1 MKPIDLLLALLVMA
15 IWGVNFVVAKLGLDE
30 IPAIL
35 LMAMRFGAVALFLVP
50 FVRVPRGR
58 LRRVALLSFSLGTVH
73 YAFMFSGMRDL
84 DAGLTAI
91 LTQTQVPFSALLA
104 AILYGER
111 LGWVRGLGMAV
122 AFVGVVIMVGEP
134 RLNVEFLPVI
144 LVIIGAFVWAVANI
158 QIKQL
163 GPVDG
168 FSLNAYLGLF
178 AAPQLLLA
186 SYVLETNQGPAMA
199 AADWPAVIFAVLYMA
214 VMVQIVSY
222 AIWYRLLRLYAVNQL
237 MPLTLLAPVLGLAAG
252 IVLRGEPVTMQS
264 LLGAAATLAGVAIIV
279 LHRPRT
285 GANTPET

>member
-1 MKPIDLLLALLVMA
+1 MKPLDLLLALLVML
-15 IWGVNFVVAKLGLDE
+15 IWGVNFVVAKLGLAE

-50 FVRVPRGR
+50 FVRLPRVR
-58 LRRVALLSFSLGTVH
+58 LRGVVLLSFSLGTVH

-111 LGWVRGLGMAV
+111 LGWVRGFGMAV
-122 AFVGVVIMVGEP
+122 AFVGVAIMVGEP
-134 RLNVEFLPVI
+134 QLDIQLIPVL
-144 LVIIGAFVWAVANI
+144 LVIIGAFVWAVSNI
-158 QIKQL
+158 QIKEL
-163 GPVDG
+163 GPVNG

-186 SYVLETNQGPAMA
+186 SFLLEDNHGVALA
-199 AADWPAVIFAVLYMA
+199 EADWTAVIFAVLYMA

-237 MPLTLLAPVLGLAAG
+237 MPLTLLAPVLGVVAG
-252 IVLRGEPVTMQS
+252 VVLRGEPVTTQS

-279 LHRPRT
+279 LWRP
-285 GANTPET
+285 GAAPSKS

>member
-1 MKPIDLLLALLVMA
+1 MKPLDLLLALLVML
-15 IWGVNFVVAKLGLDE
+15 IWGVNFVVAKLGLAE

-50 FVRVPRGR
+50 FVRLPRVR
-58 LRRVALLSFSLGTVH
+58 LRGIVLLSFSLGTVH

-111 LGWVRGLGMAV
+111 LGWVRGFGMAV
-122 AFVGVVIMVGEP
+122 AFVGVAIMVGEP
-134 RLNVEFLPVI
+134 QLDIQLIPVL
-144 LVIIGAFVWAVANI
+144 LVIIGAFVWAVSNI
-158 QIKQL
+158 QIKEL
-163 GPVDG
+163 GPVNG

-186 SYVLETNQGPAMA
+186 SFLLEDNHGVALA
-199 AADWPAVIFAVLYMA
+199 EADWTAVIFAVLYMA

-237 MPLTLLAPVLGLAAG
+237 MPLTLLAPVLGVVAG
-252 IVLRGEPVTMQS
+252 VVLRGEPVTTQS

-279 LHRPRT
+279 LWRP
-285 GANTPET
+285 GAAPSKS

>member
-1 MKPIDLLLALLVMA
+1 MKPLDLLLALLVML
-15 IWGVNFVVAKLGLDE
+15 IWGVNFVVAKLGLAE

-50 FVRVPRGR
+50 FVRLPRVR
-58 LRRVALLSFSLGTVH
+58 LRGIVLLSFSLGTVH

-111 LGWVRGLGMAV
+111 LGWVRGFGMAV
-122 AFVGVVIMVGEP
+122 AFVGVAIMVGEP
-134 RLNVEFLPVI
+134 QLDIQLIPVL
-144 LVIIGAFVWAVANI
+144 LVIIGAFVWAVSNI
-158 QIKQL
+158 QIKEL
-163 GPVDG
+163 GPVNG

-186 SYVLETNQGPAMA
+186 SFLLEDNHGVALAQ
-199 AADWPAVIFAVLYMA
+199 ADWTAVIFAVLYMA

-237 MPLTLLAPVLGLAAG
+237 MPLTLLAPVLGVVAG
-252 IVLRGEPVTMQS
+252 VVLRGEPVTTQS

-279 LHRPRT
+279 LWRP
-285 GANTPET
+285 GAAPSKS